1 MSWLMRR
8 ARSRL
13 MALTLGGGLLA
24 LQGCDPTVRDTVLT
38 GVGSAA
44 TTLAGTF
51 IQAFIESLQPD
62 EEEQTPTTV
71 MVDRDPTAR
80 VFT

>member
-1 MSWLMRR
+1 
-8 ARSRL
+8 

-80 VFT
+80 IFT